1 MANTDTLVNHF
12 GITVSNLEN
21 SMKFYIEIVGME
33 FFRRGSGSSGDWY
46 ETLTETPGAVSK
58 AVMLRSDDLMLQ
70 LVEYQ
75 QGGLAES
82 YASHNRVGNVHI
94 CINVADVEAKYA
106 LIKEIGEYRHTEIV
120 RLPDGGLRVPGMR
133 SFYVH
138 DPDGVPVEFVQYGQ
152 PQA

>member
-12 GITVSNLEN
+12 GITVSNLED
-21 SMKFYIEIVGME
+21 SMRFYIDIVGME
-33 FFRRGSGSSGDWY
+33 FYRRGSGSSGEWY
-46 ETLTETPGAVSK
+46 ETLTETPGATSQ

-94 CINVADVEAKYA
+94 CINVADVEAKFAQISAAGKYH
-106 LIKEIGEYRHTEIV
+106 HTEIV
-120 RLPDGGLRVPGMR
+120 SLPDGGLRVPGMR

-138 DPDGVPVEFVQYGQ
+138 DPDGVPVEFVEYGK
-152 PQA
+152 PHA